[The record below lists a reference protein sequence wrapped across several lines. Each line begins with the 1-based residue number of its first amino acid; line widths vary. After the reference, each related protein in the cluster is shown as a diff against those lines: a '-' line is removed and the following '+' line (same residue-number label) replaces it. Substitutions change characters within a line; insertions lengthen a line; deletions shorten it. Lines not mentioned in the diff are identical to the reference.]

1 MRLLYDDQI
10 FCMQKYGGISR
21 VFVELFRVLEYED
34 SIEWDVQVEFPHN
47 AYIREFEETYRKI
60 TAYSQFLGGADFRG
74 KGRLY
79 TATRK
84 ILPTIKPQQDI
95 LTALRNGKTDLFHP
109 TYYDDYFLEK
119 IENVPFVITVHDMIH
134 ELFSE
139 YFTDNSVVL
148 RKARLVEAAQRVIA
162 ISESTKADLVRITG
176 VDAGKVE
183 VVPLASSIEFVK
195 TENRSLTKPTKYLL
209 YIGHRDGYK
218 NFSRFFR
225 AIAPLMRADKEL
237 SLVCIGGKIT
247 GGQFPAVERRVFHGA
262 SLEDQVFVKSVDDA
276 FLGEWYA
283 DALCFVFPSLYEGF
297 GLPLL
302 EAFSCGCPVA
312 ASNTSS
318 FLEVGGDAA
327 AYFDPHSEEDIRE
340 TIAELVRSRQQRE
353 NLVQR
358 GREQAKRFSW
368 INTARKTIQVYD
380 RVLTG

>member
-134 ELFSE
+134 ELYPENFDLDKVNTLLGHPIILE
-139 YFTDNSVVL
+139 EIQAGRPIKKIL
-148 RKARLVEAAQRVIA
+148 ERV
-162 ISESTKADLVRITG
+162 G
-176 VDAGKVE
+176 VDEAKFRKRRR
-183 VVPLASSIEFVK
+183 EF
-195 TENRSLTKPTKYLL
+195 LL
-209 YIGHRDGYK
+209 YPETK
-218 NFSRFFR
+218 
-225 AIAPLMRADKEL
+225 MEL
-237 SLVCIGGKIT
+237 QDLLKIRIL
-247 GGQFPAVERRVFHGA
+247 GQE
-262 SLEDQVFVKSVDDA
+262 
-276 FLGEWYA
+276 
-283 DALCFVFPSLYEGF
+283 
-297 GLPLL
+297 LP
-302 EAFSCGCPVA
+302 
-312 ASNTSS
+312 
-318 FLEVGGDAA
+318 
-327 AYFDPHSEEDIRE
+327 
-340 TIAELVRSRQQRE
+340 
-353 NLVQR
+353 
-358 GREQAKRFSW
+358 
-368 INTARKTIQVYD
+368 
-380 RVLTG
+380 